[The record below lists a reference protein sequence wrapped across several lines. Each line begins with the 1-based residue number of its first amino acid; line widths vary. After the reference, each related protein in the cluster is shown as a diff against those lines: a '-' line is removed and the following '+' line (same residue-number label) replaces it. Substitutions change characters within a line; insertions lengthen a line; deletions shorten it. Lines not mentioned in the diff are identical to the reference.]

1 MVISCGWYTCHVNMY
16 CILYLKFTLGALR
29 DNVKATGT
37 EVQGI
42 VTVTA
47 NEGPLQMHR
56 WKLPWTKIWT
66 CGFRQKC
73 QDNIPKGGHSN
84 SRYSCT
90 KKKKPVSLPANAK
103 KHTSGLSATGTD
115 LSITNDSTN
124 FAKEVIL
131 TLISINCLNNCLW
144 IPICIWQ
151 YSGNKRHDLSTHK
164 ILNCH
169 MFWKTTKHSNTH

>member
-1 MVISCGWYTCHVNMY
+1 MWKQLEQKSKELSLWLLMRGHYRCIDENFHGQRYELVASDKSVKTIFPKVVTLIPDTHV
-16 CILYLKFTLGALR
+16 
-29 DNVKATGT
+29 
-37 EVQGI
+37 Q
-42 VTVTA
+42 
-47 NEGPLQMHR
+47 
-56 WKLPWTKIWT
+56 
-66 CGFRQKC
+66 
-73 QDNIPKGGHSN
+73 
-84 SRYSCT
+84 
-90 KKKKPVSLPANAK
+90 KKKPVSLPANAK